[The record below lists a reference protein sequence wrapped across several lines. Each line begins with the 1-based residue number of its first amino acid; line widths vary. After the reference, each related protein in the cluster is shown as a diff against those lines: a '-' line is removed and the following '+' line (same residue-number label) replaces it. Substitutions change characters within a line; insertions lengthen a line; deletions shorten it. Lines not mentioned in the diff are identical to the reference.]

1 MPRVLIY
8 GAGAI
13 GSMIGYLLSE
23 EDETED
29 VALLGRTGHIQRIRE
44 DGLRI
49 DLPGR
54 TKYIGFRYC
63 FSDLQEMIGSGF
75 APEIVMISV
84 KTYSLDEV
92 CRELEA
98 QGVSEGA
105 LGGAAFVLLMNGM
118 GNLEVFSRLGL
129 PSDRVY
135 EGVTSIGVTFPEDGR
150 IELRGMGRTV
160 LEDRIPER
168 WKIQLSERF
177 HEKGFEIEFASDFRE
192 QQWRKLIVN
201 AVINP
206 ITALTRE
213 RNGIVTAGQL
223 RWVVE
228 RIVAESLEVARREG
242 VQACEEELLESVLS
256 VAGLT
261 SENTSSMLQDV
272 QRGRRTEI
280 DSITGYLTALA
291 ERHRIDLPVVR
302 TLHSLVR
309 SLEMR

>member
-54 TKYIGFRYC
+54 TKYIRFRYC

-75 APEIVMISV
+75 APEIVMVSV
-84 KTYSLDEV
+84 KTYSLGEV

-98 QGVSEGA
+98 QGVSEGS

-177 HEKGFEIEFASDFRE
+177 QEKGFEIEFASDFRE

-206 ITALTRE
+206 VTALTRE

-223 RWVVE
+223 RWV
-228 RIVAESLEVARREG
+228 
-242 VQACEEELLESVLS
+242 
-256 VAGLT
+256 
-261 SENTSSMLQDV
+261 
-272 QRGRRTEI
+272 
-280 DSITGYLTALA
+280 
-291 ERHRIDLPVVR
+291 
-302 TLHSLVR
+302 
-309 SLEMR
+309 